1 MFSRFLQVVATASI
15 LTGAI
20 AYILPKTHGLWSFIA
35 LLAWLG
41 AMRAAALFFI
51 VRHEVEEQQKAGIR
65 NQYQLQQFQ
74 QLQQAEIIPF
84 PDQRIRSIR
93 AVQIDFD

>member
-20 AYILPKTHGLWSFIA
+20 AYILPRTHGLWSFIA

-41 AMRAAALFFI
+41 AMRAAYLFF
-51 VRHEVEEQQKAGIR
+51 VLRHEVEEQQKAEIR
-65 NQYQLQQFQ
+65 NQYQIQ
-74 QLQQAEIIPF
+74 QLQQAEIIPC